1 MKLLIFCNSSIIT
14 DGLTIKSFKRCIDFV
29 KNKNYKIGKLCSNEI
44 QIISSWHF
52 ELEKFYETNF
62 VIINEK
68 FVKNKFCYNVKFNR
82 FNVLIY
88 E

>member
-1 MKLLIFCNSSIIT
+1 MEQT
-14 DGLTIKSFKRCIDFV
+14 M
-29 KNKNYKIGKLCSNEI
+29 
-44 QIISSWHF
+44 
-52 ELEKFYETNF
+52 
-62 VIINEK
+62 IINEK